1 MPAQDNIVHFHELPE
16 IILFNIF
23 SLVSDIRT
31 RNTMSLVCL
40 KWCLLERSSRIS
52 LALRGNIR
60 NLLYLPTCFR
70 AVTNLDI
77 SFLSPWGNELLDK
90 SCLDSMF
97 FAQLFRHA
105 FPSLVSLTIYSRNP
119 STLAL
124 LAPQWPNLRHVK
136 LIRWHQRMSATLGAD
151 FLPLLEH
158 CRSLCSLDLSHFY
171 CYPEDLPPALQ
182 AYPIVASSL
191 AHLNILNNSS
201 GEGYKSHEL
210 LAITS
215 ACKNLRQL
223 LATCIFD
230 NRLTGFTG
238 DETLLSLASNCPLL
252 SLLHLIDA
260 TNSFSYEDAKVL
272 SHATVIELCAAL
284 PFLEE
289 LVLDVCHNG
298 ASMELLNANC
308 PRLKSLTLGKFRG
321 ICRGIDSR
329 HGIAQCSV
337 LESLC
342 IKNSADL
349 TDSGLIAIS
358 LGCPKL
364 TKFEVHCCK
373 RITEIGIR
381 NLASNLR
388 KTLIDVK
395 ISCCKHLNAVCS
407 LRALGPIQDLIQ
419 RLHIDCVWESVQELQ
434 GEDRS
439 LKKKCKFHNN
449 GNGNRFSSMSWE
461 KLHYLSLWIPV
472 SQLLIPL
479 TLVGLEDCPAL
490 EEIQIKI
497 EGDVTAHS

>member
-1 MPAQDNIVHFHELPE
+1 MPALNNIVHFHELPE
-16 IILFNIF
+16 IIIFNIF
-23 SLVSDIRT
+23 SMVSDIRT

-40 KWCLLERSSRIS
+40 KWCSLERSTRIS

-60 NLLYLPTCFR
+60 NLLCLPTCFR

-77 SFLSPWGNELLDK
+77 SFLSPWGHELLDE
-90 SCLDSMF
+90 SRLDSVF
-97 FAQLFRHA
+97 LAQIFRHA
-105 FPSLVSLTIYSRNP
+105 FPSVVSLTIYSRNP

-124 LAPQWPNLRHVK
+124 FAPQWPNLRHVK
-136 LIRWHQRMSATLGAD
+136 LIRWHQQMSAATLGAD

-158 CRSLCSLDLSHFY
+158 CPSLSSLDLSHFC

-182 AYPIVASSL
+182 AYPIVAASL
-191 AHLNILNNSS
+191 SHLNILNNSS

-230 NRLTGFTG
+230 NRFTGFTG

-260 TNSFSYEDAKVL
+260 TSFSYEDAKVL
-272 SHATVIELCAAL
+272 SHATIIELCAGL

-289 LVLDVCHNG
+289 LVLDVFHNG
-298 ASMELLNANC
+298 ASMELLNAKC
-308 PRLKSLTLGKFRG
+308 PRLKSLTLGKF
-321 ICRGIDSR
+321 
-329 HGIAQCSV
+329 HGVCSSV

-342 IKNSADL
+342 IKNSPDL
-349 TDSGLIAIS
+349 TDSGLIGIS
-358 LGCPKL
+358 LGCPRL
-364 TKFEVHCCK
+364 TKFEVEGCK
-373 RITEIGIR
+373 RITEMGMR
-381 NLASNLR
+381 KLASNLG

-407 LRALGPIQDLIQ
+407 LRALGPIQDLIH

-434 GEDRS
+434 GEDTS
-439 LKKKCKFHNN
+439 LKKKCNN
-449 GNGNRFSSMSWE
+449 GNGNRVSASMSWE

-472 SQLLIPL
+472 NQLLIPL

-490 EEIQIKI
+490 EEIQIRI
-497 EGDVTAHS
+497 EGDVKSLLILKV

>member
-1 MPAQDNIVHFHELPE
+1 
-16 IILFNIF
+16 
-23 SLVSDIRT
+23 
-31 RNTMSLVCL
+31 
-40 KWCLLERSSRIS
+40 
-52 LALRGNIR
+52 
-60 NLLYLPTCFR
+60 
-70 AVTNLDI
+70 
-77 SFLSPWGNELLDK
+77 
-90 SCLDSMF
+90 
-97 FAQLFRHA
+97 
-105 FPSLVSLTIYSRNP
+105 
-119 STLAL
+119 
-124 LAPQWPNLRHVK
+124 
-136 LIRWHQRMSATLGAD
+136 MSATLGAD

-158 CRSLCSLDLSHFY
+158 CRSLSSLDLSHFY

-182 AYPIVASSL
+182 AYPIVAASL
-191 AHLNILNNSS
+191 SHLNILNNSS

-215 ACKNLRQL
+215 ACKNLLQL
-223 LATCIFD
+223 LAT
-230 NRLTGFTG
+230 L
-238 DETLLSLASNCPLL
+238 
-252 SLLHLIDA
+252 
-260 TNSFSYEDAKVL
+260 L

-298 ASMELLNANC
+298 ASMELLNAKC
-308 PRLKSLTLGKFRG
+308 PRLKSLTLGKFHG

-329 HGIAQCSV
+329 HGIVQCSV

-358 LGCPKL
+358 LGCLKL
-364 TKFEVHCCK
+364 TKFEVHGCK
-373 RITEIGIR
+373 RITEMGIR
-381 NLASNLR
+381 KLASNLR

-407 LRALGPIQDLIQ
+407 LRALGPIQDLIK
-419 RLHIDCVWESVQELQ
+419 RLQIDCVWVSVQELQ
-434 GEDRS
+434 GEDTS
-439 LKKKCKFHNN
+439 LKKKCEFHNS

-490 EEIQIKI
+490 EEIQLKI
-497 EGDVTAHS
+497 EGDVKSLIFKV